1 MDIKEKQIKFLKGS
15 QEAKSHM
22 ERIRSFRKS
31 KTPTPTP
38 SPSPDPPVGKCE
50 DKLKRIKKH
59 LNNIVTF

>member
-1 MDIKEKQIKFLKGS
+1 MDTKEKQKKFEKGS
-15 QEAKSHM
+15 DLAKQHM

-31 KTPTPTP
+31 KTPTPT
-38 SPSPDPPVGKCE
+38 PSPDPPVGKCE